1 MAGDSIKDGSFRVV
15 TKGLAELRRDLRAA
29 GEVELEKRLKGEL
42 KETAEEIAEG
52 ARKAMYPPRTN
63 RHGRHGLSA
72 AKRSIKAVV
81 TSNKTLIRAGG
92 GVDSFFG
99 FEFGG
104 GKRPRTQQF
113 RPHLGTQGY
122 FLYPTV
128 RREAKGLE
136 GRVADAIMKAFG
148 PPK

>member
-15 TKGLAELRRDLRAA
+15 THGLAELRRELRQV

-42 KETAEEIAEG
+42 KDTAEDIAEG
-52 ARKAMYPPRTN
+52 ARKAMYPPRGN
-63 RHGRHGLSA
+63 RHGKYGLSA
-72 AKRSIKAVV
+72 AKRSIKASV
-81 TSNKTLIRAGG
+81 TSSGTFIRAGA
-92 GVDSFFG
+92 GVPSFFG

-104 GKRPRTQQF
+104 GERPGTRQF
-113 RPHLGTQGY
+113 RPHLGKQGY

-136 GRVADAIMKAFG
+136 DRVAQAIERAFE
-148 PPK
+148 KRT